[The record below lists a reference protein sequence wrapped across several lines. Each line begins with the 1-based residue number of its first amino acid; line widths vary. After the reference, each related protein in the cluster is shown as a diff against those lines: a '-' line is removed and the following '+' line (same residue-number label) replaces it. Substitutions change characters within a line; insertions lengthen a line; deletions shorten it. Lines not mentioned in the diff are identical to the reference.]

1 MPSSLPAVRPAL
13 TALLT
18 VLLLASSVLVS
29 APTAMLPAAH
39 AAPSEAPGAPSAPDE
54 DAPVSMDLVSL
65 TPTSLAPGGTLRAEV
80 EVTNTSSSPLQ
91 DLDLEL
97 RTRTSRVTERAVLSR
112 WQEGTGPDAEGP
124 ALASA
129 VPDGEEGSTLA
140 PGKSATLEVEIDAE
154 ELGYSEETYYWG
166 TRRISLTAV
175 AGDQPLEGLRTFV
188 VWRPEGTEARITGS
202 TLLPVADPDAAQA
215 VTAPEEHARSAEEGR
230 LAGLRELAVRPDVD
244 WWLDPSLLDPPVLP
258 EPTEDGGNGEEGG
271 STAPEY
277 RPDPLSSTIAEE
289 LDGAAGSRTVLATPY
304 AGADLVSLDAAGAT
318 LLEGAAQD
326 AADGTW
332 SDADISPRAKALE
345 VPGPQAD
352 ADALEQAIETGAT
365 AVVLPSSSVRP
376 DPAATVTPSS
386 VGMYESSRTE
396 GTQLSVLAP
405 DPVLSEQFSSLTA
418 DGDAEQTR
426 QRLLAETATIASEY
440 TTASRHVLISPSAEA
455 ALDPAAAGAVL
466 DAFDEAPWLEQGST
480 ASLLDAADH
489 QEWTTDPQADEGELL
504 ALGRL
509 GAADVHPS
517 ASVDGTWSVQG
528 EAADPSLLDPETLT
542 SLEDTWRRL
551 DALGTAMEDDSPLS
565 APRREILGATSTH
578 WRGDPGTAA
587 SRAQDAVERTDAL
600 QERID
605 VVPASGYNV
614 ISDTAAVPITI
625 TNGLDTPITVKVSVS
640 ADTPIVK
647 VGEPAV
653 VTVPARGQA
662 EATVDVEAIANGAVT
677 LTTTL
682 TTEDDLP
689 LADPVDV
696 PLTVNPSWE
705 NWTTLVIVIA
715 MGLLVIVGVARA
727 RRTGASTRAP
737 AIHGPED
744 PEELARTGR
753 TTLDT
758 SVPERT
764 WAERA
769 RHRADDGPGPDGT
782 AGPDGPAPDPDPDGT
797 ENTRNAGHDST
808 DPDDTPEEDPR

>member
-18 VLLLASSVLVS
+18 VLLVASSVLVS
-29 APTAMLPAAH
+29 APTAMLPSAQAA
-39 AAPSEAPGAPSAPDE
+39 STEAPAAPSAPAD

-65 TPTSLAPGGTLRAEV
+65 SPTSLAPGGTLRAEV
-80 EVTNTSSSPLQ
+80 EVTNTSSEPLR

-97 RTRTSRVTERAVLSR
+97 RTRTSRVTERAALAR
-112 WQEGTGPDAEGP
+112 WQQGTGPDTEGP

-129 VPDGEEGSTLA
+129 VPEGEEGDSLA

-154 ELGYSEETYYWG
+154 ELDYSAETYYWG

-175 AGDQPLEGLRTFV
+175 ADGQPLEGLRTFV

-202 TLLPVADPDAAQA
+202 TLLPLADPDAARA
-215 VTAPEEHARSAEEGR
+215 VTAPEVHSRSAEEGR
-230 LAGLRELAVRPDVD
+230 LAGLQELAVRKDVD
-244 WWLDPSLLDPPVLP
+244 WWLDPALLDPPILP
-258 EPTEDGGNGEEGG
+258 ESDGTDDDGG

-277 RPDPLSSTIAEE
+277 RPDPASSAIADE
-289 LDGAAGSRTVLATPY
+289 LEGAVGDRTVLASPY
-304 AGADLVSLDAAGAT
+304 AGADLPSLDAADT
-318 LLEGAAQD
+318 PVLEGAARD
-326 AADGTW
+326 ASEEAWNEAG
-332 SDADISPRAKALE
+332 ISPRAEALE

-352 ADALEQAIETGAT
+352 ADALEQAIETGAST
-365 AVVLPSSSVRP
+365 VVLPSSSVRQ
-376 DPAATVTPSS
+376 DPAASVTPSS
-386 VGMYESSRTE
+386 VGTYESTRTE
-396 GTQLSVLAP
+396 GAQLSVLAP
-405 DPVLSEQFSSLTA
+405 DPVLSDQFSTLTG
-418 DGDAEQTR
+418 DGDTEQTR

-440 TTASRHVLISPSAEA
+440 TTTSRHVLISPSPDAS
-455 ALDPAAAGAVL
+455 LDPAAAGAVL
-466 DAFDEAPWLEQGST
+466 DALDEAPWLEGGRT

-489 QEWTTDPQADEGELL
+489 QEWTTDPQAGDEELL

-517 ASVDGTWSVQG
+517 APVDGTWSVQD
-528 EAADPSLLDPETLT
+528 AAEDPELLDPETLT

-551 DALGTAMEDDSPLS
+551 DALGTAMEDDAPLD
-565 APRREILGATSTH
+565 APRLEILGATSAH
-578 WRGDPGTAA
+578 WRSDPATPA
-587 SRAQDAVERTDAL
+587 SRARDASERADAL
-600 QERID
+600 QERIE

-614 ISDTAAVPITI
+614 VSDSAAVPITI
-625 TNGLDTPITVKVSVS
+625 TNGLDTPITVKVTVT
-640 ADTPIVK
+640 ADTPIVQ

-662 EATVDVEAIANGAVT
+662 DATVDVEAVANGSVT

-682 TTEDDLP
+682 TTEDDRP
-689 LADPVDV
+689 LATPVDV

-705 NWTTLVIVIA
+705 NWTTLVLVIA
-715 MGLLVIVGVARA
+715 MGVLVIVGVARA

-753 TTLDT
+753 TTLDA

-769 RHRADDGPGPDGT
+769 RHRADDADGPDGADGPEGPGPD
-782 AGPDGPAPDPDPDGT
+782 PDPADTDTSDP
-797 ENTRNAGHDST
+797 A